1 MARIVATRDD
11 YFAAALDTL
20 ARAGHGA
27 LRIGALCRGLGVTT
41 GSFYHYFGS
50 FDGFVAELLASWERE
65 NTQQV
70 FEQALSV
77 PDPVERVRVL
87 KERALA
93 LPHEAEAAI
102 RGWAH
107 VNPVVALVQHRV
119 DDERVEA
126 LRVVLGP
133 VVGDD
138 AAPLLA
144 SVAVSILVGYQQRG
158 TPVDLDELRRALDLF
173 ESVVLHHAAIV
184 GARPG

>member
-11 YFAAALDTL
+11 YFAAALDLL
-20 ARAGHGA
+20 AQAGHGA
-27 LRIGALCRGLGVTT
+27 VRIGALCRGLGVTT

-50 FDGFVAELLASWERE
+50 FDGFVDELLSSWERE
-65 NTQQV
+65 KAQRI
-70 FEQALSV
+70 FEQALSLS
-77 PDPVERVRVL
+77 DPTERVRVL
-87 KERALA
+87 KERALT

-107 VNPVVALVQHRV
+107 VNPAVALVQHRV

-133 VVGDD
+133 VVGE

-184 GARPG
+184 VH